1 MSDGLRE
8 RKKAETRAALS
19 SAALRLAEAQGPDRV
34 TVESIA
40 EAAGVSTRT
49 FFNYFPTKDD
59 AILGIDPA
67 EQSELVEDLRGRPAD
82 EAPLAALRAT
92 ALDMAGRLETQA
104 DELMARHHLAQRH
117 PALAVRR
124 AARLAEGERALV
136 EEIAVRTGLDPDDDP
151 YPTLVVAAALAAL
164 RAGMTVWYEGN
175 RPESLAEVLAAT
187 FDQLAAG
194 LPVPALVR

>member
-1 MSDGLRE
+1 MCSSDL
-8 RKKAETRAALS
+8 
-19 SAALRLAEAQGPDRV
+19 GPDRV
-34 TVESIA
+34 TVEAIA

-67 EQSELVEDLRGRPAD
+67 EQAEMMDDLRNRPAG
-82 EAPLAALRAT
+82 EAPLDTLRT
-92 ALDMAGRLETQA
+92 IALDMTGRLEVQA
-104 DELMARHHLAQRH
+104 DELIARRHLAQRH

-124 AARLAEGERALV
+124 AARLAESERAMV
-136 EEIAVRTGLDPDDDP
+136 EEIAARTGLDPDVDP

-164 RAGMTVWYEGN
+164 RAGLTVWYERA
-175 RPESLAEVLAAT
+175 RPESLAEALAAT

-194 LPVPALVR
+194 LPMPALVR